1 MTSLAIN
8 IKQLYSAQ
16 RDRIWKYRNELRSMS
31 ALAGSNFISAI
42 LGALGG
48 LLVAVYLGPEE
59 TGLFRYFTI
68 PLMYLT
74 FLHLGTFDGLYRQI
88 PFYYGQNRADDINKI
103 ASASGAW
110 NVFVTVIVSIIFVLL
125 SLDSFF
131 MKDTPAVYGWLTQVF
146 VCWGNFYG
154 GYLGATYRT
163 LNHFTRLAKIQF
175 LQTIAIFLLVFSIPF
190 GGFYGLCARAAIPAL
205 LGVCFYHFFR
215 PLKIKLH
222 FDLNAFKSVI
232 KIGMPL
238 CFWGTLESSLW
249 LALES
254 TLVLKLAGIKDLG
267 LLSVA
272 VVLRECL
279 SFLTRSVHE
288 VLMPRIVEIYS
299 RDKSILKAAKRCIFF
314 TILLVVLM
322 IVLIPLISF
331 CLDYFVPVLIPKYI
345 DGIEI
350 MKVILWMGVVQ
361 AAGLPLN
368 VLFATGK
375 AWLYGRGVLLGL
387 VTFLVFSLLSSSYFG
402 GMMAVVLGS
411 LLGRIMRVLVCYCD
425 IFFMARNESRGI

>member
-1 MTSLAIN
+1 
-8 IKQLYSAQ
+8 
-16 RDRIWKYRNELRSMS
+16 MS

-88 PFYYGQNRADDINKI
+88 PFYYGQNQTDDINKI

-131 MKDTPAVYGWLTQVF
+131 MNDTPAVYGWLTQVL
-146 VCWGNFYG
+146 VCWTIFYG

-163 LNHFTRLAKIQF
+163 LNQFPNLAKIQLSQSITAF
-175 LQTIAIFLLVFSIPF
+175 ILIFTIPF
-190 GGFYGLCARAAIPAL
+190 LGFYGLCIRAAIPSL
-205 LGVCFYHFFR
+205 LGVCVYHFFR

-238 CFWGTLESSLW
+238 CFWGTLETSLW

-254 TLVLKLAGIKDLG
+254 TLLLKLAGIKELG
-267 LLSVA
+267 LFSVA
-272 VVLRECL
+272 VVLREGL
-279 SFLTRSVHE
+279 SVLTRSVHE
-288 VLMPRIVEIYS
+288 VLMPRIIEIYS
-299 RDKSILKAAKRCIFF
+299 REKSILKASKSCIFF
-314 TILLVVLM
+314 TISLILLMV
-322 IVLIPLISF
+322 VLIPLISF

-361 AAGLPLN
+361 AASLPLN

-387 VTFLVFSLLSSSYFG
+387 VTFLVFSFLSSSYLG

-425 IFFMARNESRGI
+425 LFFMVKNESRVI